1 MLAKIN
7 KITSWQAALVIA
19 VVGFAVYFTGLATPF
34 QGDDTLQIVN
44 NIPVHSITHLKV
56 LFEGGTFYNGHGL
69 APLAGSYY
77 RPLMMVMFSL
87 LYTLFGPHSIYF
99 HLFQLMLYIGSAI
112 ILHLFFRYS
121 FKPALALALA
131 LVFLVHPINSQ
142 DVFSIAGTQ
151 EVLFFFFGILALYL
165 LIRFQSIKSLLLV
178 ALCLFLSLLSKES
191 GILFVAMA
199 AIYLFWFD
207 RRKRLYTFVGTM
219 VLPAALYLILKMHAV
234 GLLGANPHNAPIDSL
249 NLTHRL
255 MTAPSIVLF
264 YLTKFIF
271 PWKLATAYHWV
282 YPTFSV
288 SHVLI
293 PLIVDLAVVAL
304 VVYTA
309 FLIHRKATKAQLYSF
324 VFFAIWA
331 ALGLLLTLQ
340 IIPLD
345 VTATERYFI
354 YPMIGLLGMAGI
366 VLTVFPPRIRPR
378 WILLVIAALVIG
390 VLGVRTALRGLDY
403 RNQYTLA
410 YKDISAS
417 PQDYNAY
424 KLLAADL
431 DSQGNYSVAA
441 TYAQRSVSIF
451 PTPENYYNLGLA
463 LEGQGDLG
471 RAFQAFSTGLHYGN
485 YYPLCDSLA
494 PLIVA
499 YSGNQA
505 SGLQFFSSSLKLF
518 PQDSTLWMYLAIFE
532 ATHSNNA
539 EAKIAISQA
548 ARYGQVNQ
556 TVYDDLMTNKPF
568 VLNIPDVGK
577 SIRIP

>member
-1 MLAKIN
+1 M
-7 KITSWQAALVIA
+7 
-19 VVGFAVYFTGLATPF
+19 
-34 QGDDTLQIVN
+34 
-44 NIPVHSITHLKV
+44 
-56 LFEGGTFYNGHGL
+56 
-69 APLAGSYY
+69 
-77 RPLMMVMFSL
+77 
-87 LYTLFGPHSIYF
+87 
-99 HLFQLMLYIGSAI
+99 GSAWPAVDFTDNPVGRDCNRKI
-112 ILHLFFRYS
+112 FHISHDWSTGNGRYCS
-121 FKPALALALA
+121 NGISASYSPSLD
-131 LVFLVHPINSQ
+131 STSYSG
-142 DVFSIAGTQ
+142 FSNWGT
-151 EVLFFFFGILALYL
+151 
-165 LIRFQSIKSLLLV
+165 
-178 ALCLFLSLLSKES
+178 
-191 GILFVAMA
+191 
-199 AIYLFWFD
+199 
-207 RRKRLYTFVGTM
+207 
-219 VLPAALYLILKMHAV
+219 
-234 GLLGANPHNAPIDSL
+234 
-249 NLTHRL
+249 
-255 MTAPSIVLF
+255 
-264 YLTKFIF
+264 
-271 PWKLATAYHWV
+271 
-282 YPTFSV
+282 
-288 SHVLI
+288 
-293 PLIVDLAVVAL
+293 
-304 VVYTA
+304 
-309 FLIHRKATKAQLYSF
+309 
-324 VFFAIWA
+324 
-331 ALGLLLTLQ
+331 
-340 IIPLD
+340 
-345 VTATERYFI
+345 
-354 YPMIGLLGMAGI
+354 
-366 VLTVFPPRIRPR
+366 
-378 WILLVIAALVIG
+378 
-390 VLGVRTALRGLDY
+390 GVRTALRGLDY